1 MLRQEFNFGR
11 FFRLTVGFWIH
22 AAREAD
28 EGIAL
33 VSLAVVGFGSL
44 DTVNTL
50 RYADRILRGGRFFIG
65 V

>member
-1 MLRQEFNFGR
+1 
-11 FFRLTVGFWIH
+11 LTVACRIE
-22 AAREAD
+22 AACEAD

-33 VSLAVVGFGSL
+33 ISLAVVGFGSL

-50 RYADRILRGGRFFIG
+50 RYADRISRGRRIFIG